1 VQHGQT
7 LQHFFDHV
15 FGAVNELFHGVANL

>member
-15 FGAVNELFHGVANL
+15 FRAVNELFHGVANL